1 MYISLFAEKRI
12 KGSDNWTLIGNDNIC
27 GDIQGIL
34 LPDDVDDEESSYH
47 LGVFDITED
56 FEDIDETELSK
67 ELLDLYE
74 GGFNNQYV
82 LKTCPIVEYQSRV
95 NAVISKYINNMACC
109 YKALGISAKVRNDDW
124 NILDCYGEG
133 QKKYTSSGDIRKN
146 YNQLTFPVDK
156 ELFIELNRI
165 SGMFCK
171 AMRWGGILMTIRE
184 MAVDPYDSDIRLV
197 FVRSI

>member
-1 MYISLFAEKRI
+1 MYISLFAEERI
-12 KGSDNWTLIGNDNIC
+12 KGSDNWTLIGNDSIC

-34 LPDDVDDEESSYH
+34 LPDDVDDEESNYH
-47 LGVFDITED
+47 LGLFDITED

-82 LKTCPIVEYQSRV
+82 LKTCPIGEYQSRI
-95 NAVISKYINNMACC
+95 NAVISKYSNNMACC
-109 YKALGISAKVRNDDW
+109 YKALGISVKVRNDDW
-124 NILDCYGEG
+124 NILDCYGED

-156 ELFIELNRI
+156 ELFLELNRI

-184 MAVDPYDSDIRLV
+184 IAVNPYDSDIRLV